1 MTNAHMIEVN
11 DYKTAGKLLQ
21 PIPGQWFRHY
31 CFHICHALIQRPEND
46 HSSMWREAAGE
57 TAKPTIESEEQ
68 TIRLGR
74 GEQNLLVRSPA

>member
-31 CFHICHALIQRPEND
+31 CFYICHALIQQP
-46 HSSMWREAAGE
+46 
-57 TAKPTIESEEQ
+57 
-68 TIRLGR
+68 
-74 GEQNLLVRSPA
+74 